1 MANVTNLRPGS
12 KGDDVKKL
20 QQTLIKEGYDVGGTG
35 ADGVFG
41 NKTLA
46 AVKKYQKD
54 NGLTVDGVAGKNT
67 LGSLYA
73 AKTPA
78 PAAPKA
84 NAGKGKDK
92 PAAKAGN
99 EKPKAA
105 GTPKED
111 VPIEVTAPVTS
122 PGGFTYGDFSYGS
135 FTPSDAVNQANALI
149 QQQQASRPGAY
160 TPVWQDEADA
170 YLSKYQNRDPF
181 SYDFNND
188 ALYQQYK
195 DNYIQQGQMA
205 MMDAIGQAAAMTGG
219 YGNSYA
225 QSVGQQAYNQQL
237 SQLNDIMPQLY
248 GMAYDR
254 YNQEGQDMLSMYDLY
269 MNREN
274 QEYGRYQDN
283 LDNWY
288 QEMNRLTSDYDTL
301 YNREHSD
308 WETGYNT
315 AWNEYITDRSE
326 AFTTNENDKSRAES
340 QKASNK
346 SDLINLIAST
356 GYKPTDEELASIG
369 MSRAQADSYAKAYTD
384 GKSSGTTTKT
394 ETTKYEK
401 LDYENQQKWTKE
413 FEKATS
419 LPDVEAICDRMEM
432 AGFNPEDVAWFFNK
446 YVKKFPVAPAAKT
459 PTTGSGGGG
468 GGGTWYAEAK

>member
-1 MANVTNLRPGS
+1 MATVTNLRPGS

-20 QQTLIKEGYDVGGTG
+20 QQALIKEGYDVGGTKD
-35 ADGVFG
+35 DGVFG

-73 AKTPA
+73 AKPPA

-84 NAGKGKDK
+84 NAGKG
-92 PAAKAGN
+92 N
-99 EKPKAA
+99 EKPKAT
-105 GTPKED
+105 GTPKD
-111 VPIEVTAPVTS
+111 DAPIEEAPPVTS
-122 PGGFTYGDFSYGS
+122 PSGFTYGDFSYGS
-135 FTPSDAVNQANALI
+135 FTPSDIVNQANALI
-149 QQQQASRPGAY
+149 QQQQANKPGAY
-160 TPVWQDEADA
+160 APVWQDEADA

-181 SYDFNND
+181 SYDFNSD

-205 MMDAIGQAAAMTGG
+205 MMDAMGQAAAMTGG

-237 SQLNDIMPQLY
+237 SQLNEIMPELY

-274 QEYGRYQDN
+274 QEYGRYQDS

-301 YNREHSD
+301 YDREHSD

-315 AWNEYITDRSE
+315 AWQEYLTDRNE
-326 AFTTNENDKSRAES
+326 DFTT
-340 QKASNK
+340 KANNK

-356 GYKPTDEELASIG
+356 GYKPTDDELASIG
-369 MSRAQADSYAKAYTD
+369 MTRAQANSYAKAYTD
-384 GKSSGTTTKT
+384 SKKSTGTSVKT
-394 ETTKYEK
+394 EKPVTYKDLDLDKARKDFNSATTIEDV
-401 LDYENQQKWTKE
+401 DYW
-413 FEKATS
+413 ATIYKN
-419 LPDVEAICDRMEM
+419 E
-432 AGFNPEDVAWFFNK
+432 GYNPETIKTMAQAARDRIAKGGDDNK
-446 YVKKFPVAPAAKT
+446 
-459 PTTGSGGGG
+459 TGLGAIWEGITGLF
-468 GGGTWYAEAK
+468 K